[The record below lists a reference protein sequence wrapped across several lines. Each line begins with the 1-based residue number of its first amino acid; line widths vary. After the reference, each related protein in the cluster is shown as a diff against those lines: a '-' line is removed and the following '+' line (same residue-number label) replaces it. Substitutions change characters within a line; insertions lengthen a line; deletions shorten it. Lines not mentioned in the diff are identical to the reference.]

1 MGLKN
6 GNTVGICACR
16 GEGLLVGEGG
26 SDLAEAIKVV
36 DITGKRW
43 SRGSWNPRMRCAE
56 PLRQPSLP
64 LTIRNT
70 IGVQAQHPSSQRMLA
85 VFVEAVGAG
94 ECCFG
99 GQIWQR
105 DFLHSV
111 KDQSG
116 QRQPPRIGC
125 RAPAVAR
132 TSPLPVDGTRRIRHR
147 RRRRIPASPSEPAL
161 RSLLLTF
168 Q

>member
-1 MGLKN
+1 MGLKK

-36 DITGKRW
+36 DITGKGRSG
-43 SRGSWNPRMRCAE
+43 SRWNPRMRCAE

-85 VFVEAVGAG
+85 VVVEAVGVS

-116 QRQPPRIGC
+116 QRH
-125 RAPAVAR
+125 VLAR
-132 TSPLPVDGTRRIRHR
+132 QAFDEVRRLAQRVTLGSGNHQESGVGRLQLRVRRLCPLT
-147 RRRRIPASPSEPAL
+147 EPAE
-161 RSLLLTF
+161 
-168 Q
+168 